1 MPTCFAITLQ
11 FLMQI
16 CFCHQKGGLS
26 YLTDESPDVL
36 CIQETK
42 CATED
47 IPGDVKVD
55 GYHDYWSSAEKA
67 GYAGTAIYSK
77 TKPLNVTY
85 GLGMKAG
92 SSWGISRHHQALV
105 FTVFI
110 WFCFCYKCVAVHLVI
125 LFVQYQ
131 IKDFLISSS
140 QALYYKK

>member
-92 SSWGISRHHQALV
+92 SSWGISRDIFKNLYSLCSFGSVSVMCGNIICA
-105 FTVFI
+105 I
-110 WFCFCYKCVAVHLVI
+110 SDSRI
-125 LFVQYQ
+125 L
-131 IKDFLISSS
+131 
-140 QALYYKK
+140 

>member
-1 MPTCFAITLQ
+1 MFLTLLMPTCFVVTLH
-11 FLMQI
+11 FLMYYIYKI

-92 SSWGISRHHQALV
+92 SSWGISRDIFKNLYSLFSLDSV
-105 FTVFI
+105 SVTVEYYLCNKI
-110 WFCFCYKCVAVHLVI
+110 SLMLFCT
-125 LFVQYQ
+125 
-131 IKDFLISSS
+131 IK
-140 QALYYKK
+140 